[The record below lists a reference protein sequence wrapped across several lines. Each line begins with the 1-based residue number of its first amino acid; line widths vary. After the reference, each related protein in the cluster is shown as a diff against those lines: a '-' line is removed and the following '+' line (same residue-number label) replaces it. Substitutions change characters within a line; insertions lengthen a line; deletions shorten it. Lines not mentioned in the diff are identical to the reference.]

1 MQRTQISLTS
11 EERRALDTAAA
22 RTGKSISA
30 LIREAVEMVYGGER
44 SHGDDLEA
52 MRVAF
57 GSWKD
62 RDLDG
67 AAWVDQLRSGSRL
80 TPSGS

>member
-1 MQRTQISLTS
+1 M
-11 EERRALDTAAA
+11 AA

-30 LIREAVEMVYGGER
+30 LIREAVETVYGEER
-44 SHGDDLEA
+44 CTVDDIAA
-52 MRVAF
+52 MRLAF

-67 AAWVDQLRSGSRL
+67 ATWVDHLRSGSRL
-80 TPSGS
+80 PRSGS